1 VGLTGGPHQG
11 VAAAAVPTVC
21 VLRAGGTRGG
31 GGARPHGGVG
41 QAASG
46 GLGWAVRQPKKERG
60 EAAAGPR
67 QGGGR
72 GEEGKKVFP
81 LFLIYFLDA

>member
-1 VGLTGGPHQG
+1 
-11 VAAAAVPTVC
+11 
-21 VLRAGGTRGG
+21 
-31 GGARPHGGVG
+31 VG